1 MEGTQRVDMQT
12 DSLGRPLKDEERG
25 SLPQVGTKFFIEGIE
40 YKVTYVNEGKRRF
53 SATPT
58 Q

>member
-12 DSLGRPLKDEERG
+12 DALGSPKEEEKPP
-25 SLPQVGTKFFIEGIE
+25 LPQIGTKFYIEGIE

-53 SATPT
+53 SSTPT